1 VNTKQAAHLVCCKEN
16 RTLRVADDPKSADRL
31 AAMTNTLANE
41 YQHYPAR
48 KDLKEFFELGLRKI
62 GAEKATEK
70 TTAFLEDFPRNEV
83 LRIPALRKFLRS

>member
-1 VNTKQAAHLVCCKEN
+1 MRAGTRFVRASCGSSEATPGWSAN
-16 RTLRVADDPKSADRL
+16 RKLSRRA
-31 AAMTNTLANE
+31 TLANE